1 MSASNASTVV
11 CVTGGTGFVGSHVVK
26 ALLDRGY
33 TVNTT
38 VRNMNDEKKLAHLKS
53 LPGAT
58 ERLRFF
64 QADLVEEGSFDE
76 AIKGTTYV
84 LHTASPFFIGNAT
97 RENILDPAVDGTLT
111 CMAAVS
117 FNMGTV
123 PSTHVYTEADWSRED
138 LLEQH
143 SIWYPLGK
151 TIAERTAHEFVEK
164 ETPGFSVVALN
175 PTWIFGPLLQP
186 TLNESSQQISR
197 FFTGDLKKIP
207 NAFKS
212 GVDVRDLAIAH
223 VAAFEKP
230 AANGRYV
237 LIGWQATE
245 AEICARIKELYPSA
259 PIATEVDDDGKT
271 PERMLFD
278 SSKAVKDLGLK
289 FTQMAETIAAT
300 CQSLV
305 QHGFVQT
312 SGH

>member
-1 MSASNASTVV
+1 
-11 CVTGGTGFVGSHVVK
+11 
-26 ALLDRGY
+26 
-33 TVNTT
+33 
-38 VRNMNDEKKLAHLKS
+38 
-53 LPGAT
+53 
-58 ERLRFF
+58 
-64 QADLVEEGSFDE
+64 
-76 AIKGTTYV
+76 
-84 LHTASPFFIGNAT
+84 
-97 RENILDPAVDGTLT
+97 
-111 CMAAVS
+111 MAAVS

-164 ETPGFSVVALN
+164 EAPGFSVVALN

-212 GVDVRDLAIAH
+212 GVDVRDLAIAL
-223 VAAFEKP
+223 VAAFENP

-259 PIATEVDDDGKT
+259 PIPTEVDDDGKT

-289 FTQMAETIAAT
+289 FTQMAETIADT

>member
-1 MSASNASTVV
+1 
-11 CVTGGTGFVGSHVVK
+11 
-26 ALLDRGY
+26 
-33 TVNTT
+33 
-38 VRNMNDEKKLAHLKS
+38 
-53 LPGAT
+53 
-58 ERLRFF
+58 
-64 QADLVEEGSFDE
+64 
-76 AIKGTTYV
+76 
-84 LHTASPFFIGNAT
+84 
-97 RENILDPAVDGTLT
+97 
-111 CMAAVS
+111 
-117 FNMGTV
+117 
-123 PSTHVYTEADWSRED
+123 
-138 LLEQH
+138 
-143 SIWYPLGK
+143 
-151 TIAERTAHEFVEK
+151 
-164 ETPGFSVVALN
+164 
-175 PTWIFGPLLQP
+175 TWIFGPLLQP

-212 GVDVRDLAIAH
+212 GVDVRDLAIAL
-223 VAAFEKP
+223 VAAFENP

-259 PIATEVDDDGKT
+259 PIPTEVDDDGKT

-289 FTQMAETIAAT
+289 FTQMAETIADT